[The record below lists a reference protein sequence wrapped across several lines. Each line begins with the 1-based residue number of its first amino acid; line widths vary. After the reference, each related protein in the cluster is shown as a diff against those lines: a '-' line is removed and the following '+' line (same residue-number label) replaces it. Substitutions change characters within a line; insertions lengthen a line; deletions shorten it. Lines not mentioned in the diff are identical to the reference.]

1 MANIR
6 PDYVPDTREVP
17 RSGGASGKE
26 FVRTPPHSGR
36 AVLAG
41 ALAGLLASALLL
53 FLLVPVAGVLG
64 SDGAAGARLLVGDA
78 ELRAALALTAV
89 TATAATLLAALTG
102 VPLAWL
108 LAHRAFRW
116 RGVVEV
122 LLDLPLVLPHPV
134 AAIALL

>member
-26 FVRTPPHSGR
+26 FVRNPPRSGR

-89 TATAATLLAALTG
+89 TATAATLLAERHVSRPRRRRGDA
-102 VPLAWL
+102 
-108 LAHRAFRW
+108 
-116 RGVVEV
+116 RGVEHGRGTKRV
-122 LLDLPLVLPHPV
+122 LLGGE
-134 AAIALL
+134 